1 MFVVFRAKVPSR
13 GSVSPS
19 LAFVSAAADDF
30 RNVGWLDG
38 GVQQGAGLSAAK
50 LVNKWW
56 GVIEVVAKTLLERET
71 LTGDEI
77 WKVLD
82 EAERQEKL
90 EMRRRKRRLK
100 TLRAR

>member
-1 MFVVFRAKVPSR
+1 LEKC
-13 GSVSPS
+13 
-19 LAFVSAAADDF
+19 
-30 RNVGWLDG
+30 
-38 GVQQGAGLSAAK
+38 AAK

-71 LTGDEI
+71 LIGDEI